1 MCIKHVFIFLLTGD
15 SFSVNG
21 VFHPAHQDY
30 TAVSIVTVMKGEE
43 LNVVCNDDAQS
54 GDWVAESL
62 GGRQIVDGDPELI
75 VGGGI
80 TRFGVF
86 GNTLFFLNSTREL
99 EGVYSC
105 AGRTL
110 RIQLTF
116 SMRCICDCACVC
128 VYVCVCACMRVCECL
143 CVCCHTMLCKIPI

>member
-1 MCIKHVFIFLLTGD
+1 MYTLECLHVCIHKVHTGPQVYILMSCFIFLLTGD

-30 TAVSIVTVMKGEE
+30 TAVSIVTVTERDE
-43 LNVVCNDDAQS
+43 LHVVCNDEAQS

-62 GGRQIVDGDPELI
+62 GGRQIEDGDPEFI
-75 VGGGI
+75 FPGGI
-80 TRFGVF
+80 TSFTVF
-86 GNTLFFLNSTREL
+86 ENSLIFRNPTREL

-105 AGRTL
+105 ADGRL

-116 SMRCICDCACVC
+116 GRKCAW
-128 VYVCVCACMRVCECL
+128 
-143 CVCCHTMLCKIPI
+143 